1 MSEKKQT
8 LAPNPAMVHE
18 RVDYYTLPQL
28 IQYANAVA
36 SEINDEANEY
46 WAFISGIA
54 HYFGCKDGVDM
65 RDFILQELDKLKAS
79 AARGEALARVVMAD
93 QVGKA

>member
-1 MSEKKQT
+1 M
-8 LAPNPAMVHE
+8 
-18 RVDYYTLPQL
+18 DYYTLSQL

-36 SEINDEANEY
+36 SDINDEANEY

-65 RDFILQELDKLKAS
+65 RDFILQELDKLKVS
-79 AARGEALARVVMAD
+79 AARGDALAHAVMAD